1 MHVLYIDPLSDETKI
16 LLGGKKKKYMAP
28 DAQKIHVQM
37 LFKKYGAIII
47 KFGPFVAFDVFST
60 FFLPTLLSHSA
71 STGVSPPTFPHFT
84 QNHSSFFYYRVR
96 QGIA

>member
-16 LLGGKKKKYMAP
+16 LLGGKKKKKYMAP

-47 KFGPFVAFDVFST
+47 KFGPFVAFDVF
-60 FFLPTLLSHSA
+60 FYVFSA
-71 STGVSPPTFPHFT
+71 HAVVSFGVYGGFPSYV
-84 QNHSSFFYYRVR
+84 SSFY
-96 QGIA
+96 AKS